1 MFFVLEQTL
10 YIHMYLFNRFESLFT
25 KDIHNLTSYKK
36 LLLCLTSAQTLLW
49 ISMDPCYEM

>member
-25 KDIHNLTSYKK
+25 KDIHNYK
-36 LLLCLTSAQTLLW
+36 L
-49 ISMDPCYEM
+49 